1 MHSPL
6 VRNVSNRNA
15 SFEPTRRKVL
25 LSTAT
30 ICSPFLREELRA
42 EASVLTFCAPDVVSS
57 MGISYCDAR
66 IGDGPSPKKGDVI
79 RCHYRGRLAS
89 NQAVFDS
96 SYERGRPL
104 TFTVGVGQVIRG
116 WDMAILGED
125 DIPAMKAGGKRTVLL
140 PSSLAYG
147 ERGAGGGIIPPNADL
162 VFDIELVGK
171 NR

>member
-1 MHSPL
+1 M
-6 VRNVSNRNA
+6 
-15 SFEPTRRKVL
+15 
-25 LSTAT
+25 
-30 ICSPFLREELRA
+30 
-42 EASVLTFCAPDVVSS
+42 
-57 MGISYCDAR
+57 
-66 IGDGPSPKKGDVI
+66 

-89 NQAVFDS
+89 NEALFDS

-116 WDMAILGED
+116 WDMAILGGE

-147 ERGAGGGIIPPNADL
+147 ERGAGGGIIPPDSDL